1 MFDVRVSAGG
11 REVNTTA
18 MATITAPVMAVMKTP
33 PARRRCGSEFLKGE
47 PRTRLRERFEEEERR
62 ERGEGGTREQ
72 LQWEL
77 KL

>member
-18 MATITAPVMAVMKTP
+18 MATITATVMAVMKIP

-47 PRTRLRERFEEEERR
+47 PRSRLRERFEERR
-62 ERGEGGTREQ
+62 ERGEGRTREQ
-72 LQWEL
+72 LQSEL

>member
-18 MATITAPVMAVMKTP
+18 MATITAPVMAVMKIP

-47 PRTRLRERFEEEERR
+47 PRSRLRERFEKRREEEP
-62 ERGEGGTREQ
+62 ESNYSQ
-72 LQWEL
+72 S
-77 KL
+77 